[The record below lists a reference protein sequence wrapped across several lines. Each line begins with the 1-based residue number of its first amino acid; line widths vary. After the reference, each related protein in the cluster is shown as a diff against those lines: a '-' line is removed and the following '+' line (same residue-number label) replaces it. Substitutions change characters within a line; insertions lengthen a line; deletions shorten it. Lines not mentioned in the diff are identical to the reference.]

1 MRIITHKNKF
11 VLFFIFFSFNAAF
24 VSAQKV
30 EKLKPND
37 IEGFWIGTFTVD
49 YGFGKRD
56 SFPYE
61 MNIKRTKNVIE
72 GASAST
78 IEIDGQKYF
87 AKAHIKGEMH
97 DNYLKCAEFENFY
110 EDKLP
115 TPHYWVAFQKMELI
129 LRRKANNQLYLEG
142 LYEIKDGTFGR
153 IILEKKPP
161 RV

>member
-1 MRIITHKNKF
+1 MRIFTQKSWF
-11 VLFFIFFSFNAAF
+11 ALFFIFFYLNSAIVF
-24 VSAQKV
+24 AQKV
-30 EKLKPND
+30 EKLKPTD

-56 SFPYE
+56 LFPYE
-61 MNIKRTKNVIE
+61 MSIKRTKNVIE

-78 IEIDGQKYF
+78 IEIDGQKYY
-87 AKAHIKGEMH
+87 AKARIKGEIH
-97 DNYLKCAEFENFY
+97 ENYLKCAEFENLF

-115 TPHYWVAFQKMELI
+115 TPHFWVSFQKMELI
-129 LRRKANNQLYLEG
+129 LRKRKDNTLYLQG

>member
-1 MRIITHKNKF
+1 MRNFTPIIKF
-11 VLFFIFFSFNAAF
+11 GLFFIVFTLHTALL
-24 VSAQKV
+24 SAQV
-30 EKLKPND
+30 IEKIKPTD
-37 IEGFWIGTFTVD
+37 IEGYWIGTFTVD

-61 MNIKRTKNVIE
+61 MSIKRTKSIIE

-87 AKAHIKGEMH
+87 ARAHIKGEIH
-97 DNYLKCAEFENFY
+97 ENYLKCREFENFY
-110 EDKLP
+110 EDRLP
-115 TPHYWVAFQKMELI
+115 HPHYWVSFQKMELI
-129 LRRKANNQLYLEG
+129 LKRRANNQLYLQG